1 MLNQQQYLVCPQ
13 CLSELHNL
21 QTQFRC
27 VGCGLFFEIV
37 NNIPRF
43 VPRKNYAESF
53 GLQWNQFKRTQIDSE
68 LGSNRS
74 RDRFNEETQW
84 TKREL
89 ENKLV
94 LDAGCGSGRFSEIA
108 LSLGAHLIAVDFS
121 NAVDAAS
128 KNLSGK
134 NVSIIQGDL
143 AKLPIAN
150 SSIDF
155 IYCIGV
161 LQHTSNPEQII
172 QELLRC
178 LKPGGELTLTFYE
191 NSSWHV
197 KFYSKYLVRPLTKRL
212 PANLLLK
219 LIVKTSI
226 FWFPITSILFRLPS
240 PLGRILRF
248 IIPIANYVEFEYT
261 NKEDAKDEAILD
273 TFDML
278 SPAYDKPI
286 RKNEIRSWVSNS
298 DISVK
303 ELEVKPARG
312 TLKFL
317 KLIQE

>member
-1 MLNQQQYLVCPQ
+1 
-13 CLSELHNL
+13 
-21 QTQFRC
+21 
-27 VGCGLFFEIV
+27 V

-68 LGSNRS
+68 LGSTRS

-108 LSLGAHLIAVDFS
+108 LSLGGHLIAVDFS
-121 NAVDAAS
+121 SAVDAAS

-134 NVSIIQGDL
+134 NALIIQGDL

-178 LKPGGELTLTFYE
+178 LKPGGELALTFYE

-219 LIVKTSI
+219 IIVKTSH

-240 PLGRILRF
+240 PLGRIFRF
-248 IIPIANYVEFEYT
+248 MIPIANYVEFEYV
-261 NKEDAKDEAILD
+261 NKQDAKDEAILD

-286 RKNEIRSWVSNS
+286 RKNEIRSWISNS
-298 DISVK
+298 GISVK
-303 ELEVKPARG
+303 ELEVKLTRG
-312 TLKFL
+312 TLKYI
-317 KLIQE
+317 KLY

>member
-1 MLNQQQYLVCPQ
+1 M
-13 CLSELHNL
+13 SELHNL
-21 QTQFRC
+21 QTQYRC
-27 VGCGLFFEIV
+27 VGCGLFIEIV

-68 LGSNRS
+68 LGSSRS

-108 LSLGAHLIAVDFS
+108 LSLGAHLIAIDFS
-121 NAVDAAS
+121 SAVDAAN

-134 NVSIIQGDL
+134 NASIIQGDL

-161 LQHTSNPEQII
+161 LQHTSNPEQIT

-197 KFYSKYLVRPLTKRL
+197 KFYSKYLVRPLTKRI
-212 PANLLLK
+212 PVNLLLK
-219 LIVKTSI
+219 LIVKSSG

-248 IIPIANYVEFEYT
+248 MIPIANYVEFEYA

-278 SPAYDKPI
+278 SPAYDRPI
-286 RKNEIRSWVSNS
+286 RKSEIRSWISNS
-298 DISVK
+298 GISVK
-303 ELEVKPARG
+303 ELEVRPTRG
-312 TLKFL
+312 TLKYM
-317 KLIQE
+317 KLV